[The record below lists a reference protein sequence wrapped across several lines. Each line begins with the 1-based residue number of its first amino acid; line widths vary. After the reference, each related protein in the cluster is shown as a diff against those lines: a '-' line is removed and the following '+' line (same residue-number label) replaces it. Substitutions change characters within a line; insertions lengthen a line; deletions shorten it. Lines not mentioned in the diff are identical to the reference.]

1 MRYRWVRNGSWHQAI
16 SADSGEELATIIY
29 EDGLADPSLI
39 PGWVV
44 CVYMCGALS
53 ETKGIAD
60 LADAKALAP
69 LIWHAMEKAL
79 TDGGRRE

>member
-1 MRYRWVRNGSWHQAI
+1 MRYRWVRNGDRHQAI
-16 SADSGEELATIIY
+16 SAGSREELATIMY

-44 CVYMCGALS
+44 YVYERGALS
-53 ETKGIAD
+53 STNGIES

-69 LIWHAMEKAL
+69 LIWDAMEKAL

>member
-1 MRYRWVRNGSWHQAI
+1 MRYRWVRNGNRHQAI
-16 SADSGEELATIIY
+16 SADRREELATILY

-44 CVYMCGALS
+44 YVYMCGALN
-53 ETKGIAD
+53 ETKGIEN

-79 TDGGRRE
+79 TDGGRHE